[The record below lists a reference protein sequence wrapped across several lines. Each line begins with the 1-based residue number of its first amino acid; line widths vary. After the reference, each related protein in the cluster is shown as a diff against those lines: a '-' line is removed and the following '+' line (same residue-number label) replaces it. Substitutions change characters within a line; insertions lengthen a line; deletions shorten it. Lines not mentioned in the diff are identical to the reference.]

1 MTGAFLV
8 IILAVASAVAVL
20 VAVLANQRPD
30 EGWIAS
36 FRESYRAWRSDELT
50 WADTDIED
58 DEVGGLGALYLMSEP
73 GSAYTSAEEISGTFS
88 RRRGSLAAPAHGGPP
103 ASSDRDDSTVAHGAP
118 ATT

>member
-20 VAVLANQRPD
+20 VAVLASQRPD

-36 FRESYRAWRSDELT
+36 FRDSYRAWRRDELT

-88 RRRGSLAAPAHGGPP
+88 RRRAAPAARAQGEPGPDHDEP
-103 ASSDRDDSTVAHGAP
+103 AVAHGAP